1 MTSVFII
8 GIKERTAEMEKLRV
22 KCEVHDGIAEVVL
35 SRGEKL
41 NALDRAMFSAIDE
54 TLKQLAQL
62 KGLRAVILNG
72 EGRAFCAGLDVKS
85 MLRQPVAALDILK
98 READE
103 ATNLAQRIAYGWHQL
118 PVPVIAVTQGVC
130 FGGGLQIA
138 LGADFRFST
147 PDCRFSVMEIK
158 WGIIP
163 DMSGSVTMRNL
174 MGLDTAME
182 LAMSGRELDAVE
194 AKSLGMVS
202 RVCTDPLVEAREF
215 ARTLITKSPDALA
228 GIKQL
233 YSQAWAR
240 SDEAMLKEET
250 RLQKQILGRPNQWRA
265 TFNSLFRW
273 RLPFGPRRN
282 AL

>member
-1 MTSVFII
+1 
-8 GIKERTAEMEKLRV
+8 MEKPRV
-22 KCEVHDGIAEVVL
+22 KCEIRDGIAEVML
-35 SRGEKL
+35 ARGDKL
-41 NALDRAMFSAIDE
+41 NALDRSMFGAIDE
-54 TLKQLAQL
+54 TLRQLQQH
-62 KGLRAVILNG
+62 KGLRAVILHG
-72 EGRAFCAGLDVKS
+72 EGRVFCAGLDVKS
-85 MLRQPVAALDILK
+85 MLKQPVAALDILK

-103 ATNLAQRIAYGWHQL
+103 ATNLAQRVAYGWHQL

-163 DMSGSVTMRNL
+163 DMSGSVTLRNL
-174 MGLDTAME
+174 MGVDTAME
-182 LAMSGRELDAVE
+182 LAMSGRECDALE
-194 AKSLGMVS
+194 AKSLGLVS
-202 RVCTDPLVEAREF
+202 RVCEDPLAEAREF

-233 YSQAWAR
+233 YHQAWAR
-240 SDEAMLKEET
+240 SDEVMLKEET
-250 RLQKQILGRPNQWRA
+250 RLQRQILGRPNQWRA

>member
-1 MTSVFII
+1 
-8 GIKERTAEMEKLRV
+8 MEKPRV
-22 KCEVHDGIAEVVL
+22 KWVFQEGIAEVML
-35 SRGEKL
+35 CRGDKL
-41 NALDRAMFSAIDE
+41 NALDRAMFDAIDE
-54 TLKQLAQL
+54 TLNAVSRQ
-62 KGLRAVILNG
+62 KGLRAVILHG

-85 MLRQPVAALDILK
+85 MLRQPVAALEILK

-103 ATNLAQRIAYGWHQL
+103 ATNLAQRVAYGWHQL

-163 DMSGSVTMRNL
+163 DMSGSVTLRNL
-174 MGLDTAME
+174 MGMDTAME
-182 LAMSGRELDAVE
+182 LAMSGRELEASE
-194 AKSLGMVS
+194 AKSLGLVS
-202 RVCTDPLVEAREF
+202 RVCADPLEEARAF

-233 YSQAWAR
+233 YLQAWAR
-240 SDEAMLKEET
+240 SDEVMLKEET

-265 TFNSLFRW
+265 TLNSLFRW

-282 AL
+282 VL

>member
-1 MTSVFII
+1 
-8 GIKERTAEMEKLRV
+8 MEKPRV
-22 KCEVHDGIAEVVL
+22 KCEIRDGIAEVML
-35 SRGEKL
+35 ARGDKL
-41 NALDRAMFSAIDE
+41 NALDRSMFGAIDQ
-54 TLKQLAQL
+54 TLAELQQH
-62 KGLRAVILNG
+62 KGLRAVILYG

-85 MLRQPVAALDILK
+85 MLKQPVAALDILK

-103 ATNLAQRIAYGWHQL
+103 ATNLAQRVAYGWHQL

-163 DMSGSVTMRNL
+163 DMSGCVTLRNL
-174 MGLDTAME
+174 MGVDTAME
-182 LAMSGRELDAVE
+182 LAMSGRECDALE
-194 AKSLGMVS
+194 AKSLGLVS
-202 RVCTDPLVEAREF
+202 RVCEDPLTEAREF

-233 YSQAWAR
+233 YQQAWAR
-240 SDEAMLKEET
+240 SDEVMLKEET

-265 TFNSLFRW
+265 TFNSLFCW

>member
-1 MTSVFII
+1 
-8 GIKERTAEMEKLRV
+8 MEKPRV
-22 KCEVHDGIAEVVL
+22 KCEVRDGIAEVML
-35 SRGEKL
+35 ARGDKL
-41 NALDRAMFSAIDE
+41 NALDRSMFGAIDQ
-54 TLKQLAQL
+54 TLAELQQH
-62 KGLRAVILNG
+62 KGLRAVILYG

-85 MLRQPVAALDILK
+85 MLKQPVAALDILK

-103 ATNLAQRIAYGWHQL
+103 ATNLAQRVAYGWHQL

-163 DMSGSVTMRNL
+163 DMSGCVTLRNL
-174 MGLDTAME
+174 MGVDTAME
-182 LAMSGRELDAVE
+182 LAMSGRECDALE
-194 AKSLGMVS
+194 AKSLGLVS
-202 RVCTDPLVEAREF
+202 RVCEDPLTEAREF

-233 YSQAWAR
+233 YQQAWAR
-240 SDEAMLKEET
+240 SDEVMLKEET

>member
-1 MTSVFII
+1 MEMTETTPLS
-8 GIKERTAEMEKLRV
+8 GRPRV
-22 KCEVHDGIAEVVL
+22 SLTFDEGIAEVAL
-35 SRGEKL
+35 TRPDKL
-41 NALDRAMFSAIDE
+41 NALDLPMFRALE
-54 TLKQLAQL
+54 QTLVQLQQTR
-62 KGLRAVILNG
+62 GLRAVILRG
-72 EGRAFCAGLDVKS
+72 EGRGFCAGLDVKS

-103 ATNLAQRIAYGWHQL
+103 ATNLAQRVAYGWHQL

-163 DMSGSVTMRNL
+163 DMSGSVTLRNL
-174 MGLDTAME
+174 MGVDSAME
-182 LAMSGRELDAVE
+182 LAMSGRELE
-194 AKSLGMVS
+194 AQEARALGLVS
-202 RVCTDPLVEAREF
+202 RVCEDPLAEARAF

-228 GIKQL
+228 GIKRL
-233 YSQAWAR
+233 YQQAWAR

-250 RLQKQILGRPNQWRA
+250 RLQRQLLGRPNQWRA
-265 TFNSLFRW
+265 TLNSLFRW
-273 RLPFGPRRN
+273 RLRFGPRRN

>member
-1 MTSVFII
+1 
-8 GIKERTAEMEKLRV
+8 MEKPRV
-22 KCEVHDGIAEVVL
+22 KCEIRDGIAEVML
-35 SRGEKL
+35 ARGDKL
-41 NALDRAMFSAIDE
+41 NALDRAMFSAIDGV
-54 TLKQLAQL
+54 LDQLRQH
-62 KGLRAVILNG
+62 KGLRAVILHG

-85 MLRQPVAALDILK
+85 MLKQPVAALEILK

-103 ATNLAQRIAYGWHQL
+103 ATNLAQRVAYGWHQL

-158 WGIIP
+158 WGITP

-174 MGLDTAME
+174 MGVDTAME
-182 LAMSGRELDAVE
+182 LAMSGRELPAPE
-194 AKSLGMVS
+194 AKSLGLVS
-202 RVCTDPLVEAREF
+202 RVCDDPLAEAREF
-215 ARTLITKSPDALA
+215 AKTLITKSPDALA

-233 YSQAWAR
+233 YNQAWAR

-265 TFNSLFRW
+265 TLNSLFRW

>member
-1 MTSVFII
+1 
-8 GIKERTAEMEKLRV
+8 MEKPRI
-22 KCEVHDGIAEVVL
+22 KCEIHDGIAEVML
-35 SRGEKL
+35 TRGDKL

-54 TLKQLAQL
+54 TLTQLAQH
-62 KGLRAVILNG
+62 KGLRAVLLHG

-103 ATNLAQRIAYGWHQL
+103 ATNLAQRVAYGWHQL

-174 MGLDTAME
+174 MGVDTAME

-202 RVCTDPLVEAREF
+202 RV
-215 ARTLITKSPDALA
+215 
-228 GIKQL
+228 
-233 YSQAWAR
+233 
-240 SDEAMLKEET
+240 
-250 RLQKQILGRPNQWRA
+250 
-265 TFNSLFRW
+265 
-273 RLPFGPRRN
+273 
-282 AL
+282 

>member
-1 MTSVFII
+1 MDKPRI
-8 GIKERTAEMEKLRV
+8 R
-22 KCEVHDGIAEVVL
+22 CEIRDGIAEVML
-35 SRGEKL
+35 TRGDKL
-41 NALDRAMFSAIDE
+41 NALDRAMFGAIDE
-54 TLKQLAQL
+54 TLNQLARQ
-62 KGLRAVILNG
+62 KGLRAVILHG

-85 MLRQPVAALDILK
+85 MLRQPVAALEILR

-103 ATNLAQRIAYGWHQL
+103 ATNLAQRVAYGWHQL

-163 DMSGSVTMRNL
+163 DMSGSVTLRNL
-174 MGLDTAME
+174 MGVDVAME
-182 LAMSGRELDAVE
+182 LAMSGRELDAQE
-194 AKSLGMVS
+194 ARALGLVS
-202 RVCTDPLVEAREF
+202 RVCEDPLDAAREF

-233 YSQAWAR
+233 YHQAWAR
-240 SDEAMLKEET
+240 SDEVMLKEET
-250 RLQKQILGRPNQWRA
+250 RLQQQILGRPNQWRA
-265 TFNSLFRW
+265 TLNSLFRW

-282 AL
+282 ALWTGAPPQENTK

>member
-1 MTSVFII
+1 MTSLIQ
-8 GIKERTAEMEKLRV
+8 GAEREMEKPRV
-22 KCEVHDGIAEVVL
+22 KCEIRDGIAEVML
-35 SRGEKL
+35 ARGDKL
-41 NALDRAMFSAIDE
+41 NALDRSMFGAIDQ
-54 TLKQLAQL
+54 TLAELQQH
-62 KGLRAVILNG
+62 KGLRAVILYG

-85 MLRQPVAALDILK
+85 MLKQPVAALDILK

-103 ATNLAQRIAYGWHQL
+103 ATNLAQRVAYGWHQL

-163 DMSGSVTMRNL
+163 DMSGSVTLRNL
-174 MGLDTAME
+174 MGVDTAME
-182 LAMSGRELDAVE
+182 LAMSGRECDALE
-194 AKSLGMVS
+194 AKSLGLVS
-202 RVCTDPLVEAREF
+202 RVCEDPLTEAREF

-233 YSQAWAR
+233 YQQAWAR
-240 SDEAMLKEET
+240 SDEVMLKEET